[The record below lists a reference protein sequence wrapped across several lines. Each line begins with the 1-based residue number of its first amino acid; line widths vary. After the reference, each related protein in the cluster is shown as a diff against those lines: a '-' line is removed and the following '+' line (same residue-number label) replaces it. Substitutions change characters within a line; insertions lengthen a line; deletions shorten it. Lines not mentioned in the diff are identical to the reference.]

1 MTERR
6 EFQMDKNL
14 LVDVIKRQAGSLQKA
29 VLEGVMNSIEAGAT
43 AKTGGVQVTLDAKQ
57 LIISDGGRGFRNR
70 QEIEDWFET
79 FGKPHEE
86 SEGKKWAQFR
96 MGRGQLMA
104 FGRNLWNSN
113 KFQMDVDIDNKGLG
127 YDLSEVKP
135 VKGCRVQVDLYNPLD
150 DSEIWSTSREIER
163 AVKYVEIPVF
173 VNGKQVNTPASEA
186 KWDKTSTDEA
196 FFKLAGKSAVCRPR
210 QVPAARKV
218 RLTSTRHEASC
229 WRGVRPGLSG
239 GMDAGRKRTRM
250 YLQRVLDGHPG
261 SKARSQ

>member
-79 FGKPHEE
+79 FGKPHEA
-86 SEGKKWAQFR
+86 SEGKVWAQFR

-113 KFQMDVDIDNKGLG
+113 QFQMDVDIDGKGLG
-127 YDLSEVKP
+127 YDLSEVK
-135 VKGCRVQVDLYNPLD
+135 KFDGCRVQVDLYRPLD

-163 AVKYVEIPVF
+163 AVKFVEIPVF
-173 VNGKQVNTPASEA
+173 VNGKQVNTPASEG
-186 KWDKTSTDEA
+186 KWD
-196 FFKLAGKSAVCRPR
+196 
-210 QVPAARKV
+210 
-218 RLTSTRHEASC
+218 TRGHRDRIVHVDHEA
-229 WRGVRPGLSG
+229 LSAIHALTE
-239 GMDAGRKRTRM
+239 DAETPLEEARF
-250 YLQRVLDGHPG
+250 LQPYSAKMLEVFRAMAAAP
-261 SKARSQ
+261 SE